1 MKNTFA
7 QRILAYKK
15 VTAAL
20 FGDLEKILS
29 EVDVEFFTADS
40 MVVVQIDDQQTVNDV
55 VEALDKKYELRIAS
69 PSVYHRPSFALV
81 GPKLTVRRVGSVLQ
95 LYGTR

>member
-1 MKNTFA
+1 MTKFA
-7 QRILAYKK
+7 QRIMAYRQ

-20 FGDLEKILS
+20 FDDLENILT
-29 EVDVEFFTADS
+29 ELDVEFFTS
-40 MVVVQIDDQQTVNDV
+40 GTMVVVEIDDQQTIDDV
-55 VEALDKKYELRIAS
+55 VEALDRKYELRISS
-69 PSVYHRPSFALV
+69 PAAYRKPSFALV